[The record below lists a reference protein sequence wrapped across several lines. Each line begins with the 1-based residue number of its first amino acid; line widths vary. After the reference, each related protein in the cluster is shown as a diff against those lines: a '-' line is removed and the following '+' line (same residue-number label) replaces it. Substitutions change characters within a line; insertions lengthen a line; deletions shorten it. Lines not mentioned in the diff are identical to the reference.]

1 MGKSLEY
8 DYVNGKSIHGNVL
21 KITNH
26 NRNANLK
33 YNEITSHIYQLYLKQ
48 QQKTWAG
55 DRTQSVECLP
65 HMQSSWV
72 QSLTPHKTVQYSSEY
87 L

>member
-48 QQKTWAG
+48 QKKNMGWGQN
-55 DRTQSVECLP
+55 SVSRVLASHAEFLG
-65 HMQSSWV
+65 SISN
-72 QSLTPHKTVQYSSEY
+72 TT
-87 L
+87 

>member
-33 YNEITSHIYQLYLKQ
+33 YNEITSHIY
-48 QQKTWAG
+48 
-55 DRTQSVECLP
+55 
-65 HMQSSWV
+65 
-72 QSLTPHKTVQYSSEY
+72 
-87 L
+87 